1 MNSNL
6 SKYDMSIDCRE
17 STYRHNT
24 LQTIPSFTY
33 QLSLSSY
40 IIISN
45 KIMSKCDQ
53 MKKHFI
59 ISIHEAFN

>member
-6 SKYDMSIDCRE
+6 SKHDMSIDCRE
-17 STYRHNT
+17 STYRYNT
-24 LQTIPSFTY
+24 LQTIPSFAY
-33 QLSLSSY
+33 QLSLLSY

-45 KIMSKCDQ
+45 KIMPKCDQ

-59 ISIHEAFN
+59 ISIHEALN